1 MLAIFKDV
9 PMPTS
14 RPLLRQKIRDLRKS
28 ISPELHAHYSSQL
41 IDQFARSEKIKNA
54 QCVALYFSVDG
65 EIDTAGVI
73 DWCLKRGKKVALPV
87 LHPFSKGNLLFMN
100 YDQNTIMVK
109 NKYNI
114 PEPELN
120 VQYVI
125 PLSRIDILFTPMV
138 AFDKEGNRLGM
149 GGGYYDRT
157 LQTYHHEQKGP
168 YPIGLALDIQEVDT
182 LPTEIWDVP
191 LPEIITPTRDIVFA
205 SYGKDTKQ

>member
-1 MLAIFKDV
+1 
-9 PMPTS
+9 MPTS

-41 IDQFARSEKIKNA
+41 IDQFARSERIQKA
-54 QCVALYFSVDG
+54 ECVALYFSVDG

-100 YDQNTIMVK
+100 YDTNTIMVK

-125 PLSRIDILFTPMV
+125 PLNRIDILFTPMV
-138 AFDKEGNRLGM
+138 AFDHEGNRLGM

-157 LQTYHHEQKGP
+157 LQTYHQDHTGP
-168 YPIGLALDIQEVDT
+168 YPIGLALDIQEVDA

-191 LPEIITPTRDIVFA
+191 LPEIITPTRDIVFS
-205 SYGKDTKQ
+205 SYGLEE